1 MVLLNYK
8 FWMGFNGFVLLFLA
22 VNISTIGVEINS
34 GLPFLVGLCYL
45 IYMFV
50 YLSKSIL
57 WKVHV
62 LIGIGIAG
70 TLFYLIGM
78 LTGMITDN
86 LSPYA
91 WTHIV
96 LSILLTGGSF
106 MHLKSEKK

>member
-1 MVLLNYK
+1 MVFLNHK

-22 VNISTIGVEINS
+22 VTISTIGVEIKS
-34 GLPFLVGLCYL
+34 GLPFLVALCYL
-45 IYMFV
+45 VYMFV

-57 WKVHV
+57 WKVYA

-78 LTGMITDN
+78 IAGMITDN
-86 LSPYA
+86 LNPYA

-106 MHLKSEKK
+106 MHLISKK